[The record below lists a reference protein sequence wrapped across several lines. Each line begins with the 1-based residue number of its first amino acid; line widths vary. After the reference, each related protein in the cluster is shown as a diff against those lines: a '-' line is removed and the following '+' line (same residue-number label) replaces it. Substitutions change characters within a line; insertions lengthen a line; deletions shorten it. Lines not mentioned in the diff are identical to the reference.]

1 MASSCDVAVRL
12 PSSQNF
18 SVSMPSTSRF
28 KSILNAIWTGLFT
41 LMYPFILLFSL
52 VFIGLIHLFSLLSR
66 LIALIPIWS
75 EENVSQVA
83 DWKPFASLGSLKL
96 ESKFE
101 DEIMFGP
108 AYYRLKAN
116 RAIKELSDHY
126 FGNFQVECFGGI
138 LLQKWNT
145 VAPKQLPDFDLVFL
159 NAKTGTLHHLKTIK
173 SFGWRVEQ
181 EADKIILWFDEKKE
195 EGKLIIRAT
204 DLPMQATT

>member
-1 MASSCDVAVRL
+1 M
-12 PSSQNF
+12 
-18 SVSMPSTSRF
+18 STNRSTTPF
-28 KSILNAIWTGLFT
+28 KKFLNAVWTALFT

-52 VFIGLIHLFSLLSR
+52 AFIGLIHIFSLLSR
-66 LIALIPIWS
+66 LISMIPVWG
-75 EENVSQVA
+75 EEKAQQVA
-83 DWKPFASLGSLKL
+83 NWKPFANLGSLQL

-116 RAIKELSDHY
+116 KAIKDLSDHY
-126 FGNFQVECFGGI
+126 FGNFHFECFDGI

-159 NAKTGTLHHLKTIK
+159 NAKTGTLHHLKTVK
-173 SFGWRVEQ
+173 AFSWKVEQ

-195 EGKLIIRAT
+195 EGKLIIRAA
-204 DLPMQATT
+204 DLQLKASV